1 MDCQKGKTGKFEVA
15 PRRVTAENLPGLHF
29 AKPLKDKAG
38 FWAVASK
45 NKKKSFFLHKKEF

>member
-45 NKKKSFFLHKKEF
+45 SKKKIIFFA